1 MSETGVTLD
10 ASEGVEVEG
19 SVALPLEYAALPGA
33 VDGCIQQLLA
43 VMLKRCDAEGR
54 ALVWPSL
61 RVTEAREG
69 EVLALQCRAR
79 AVSIRH

>member
-1 MSETGVTLD
+1 MSETGATLE

-19 SVALPLEYAALPGA
+19 SVDLSMEYAALPGA

-43 VMLKRCDAEGR
+43 LVLKRCTAEGR

-61 RVTEAREG
+61 RVTEEQQG

-79 AVSIRH
+79 AVSLRR